1 VKRVRDLFSKI
12 LNPRSDLSEL
22 PRLLSEEDFVAE
34 RAERRKKSLLK
45 AVFTNVPLLLGT
57 VIVLALFLVVLFGPA
72 LAPQNPYLTG
82 RPITPHFD
90 RELDQFI
97 QPPLPPSEEFP
108 LGTDRWGIDL
118 LSLLMHGARNTLV
131 ACAFITMARV
141 FLGLALG
148 GLAGWNEG
156 RAADQIVMGI
166 IGVITSLPLLV
177 SSMILIYALDIR
189 RGLPVFIIALSI
201 MGWTEIAQYTRSE
214 FLVLKKMPYIEG
226 AEAVG
231 LPALAKAVRHVL
243 PNVLPQLLVITFLE
257 MGAVMMLLGELGFVG
272 VYIGGGS
279 RISIEVAVEVNQ
291 IFHLVEIPEWG
302 AMLAEGFTY
311 LRSKP
316 FVVFP
321 PALAFFI
328 AVLGFN
334 TLGEGL
340 RRHIEVYGLNTAVLL
355 RKRMLLIVFALSMAT
370 VYIIQRTG
378 PAPWFTKVA
387 MAFNGERAYQEAQT
401 LAEMSGRGHGQ
412 EGGAE
417 AVDYIAERFESFG
430 LDPGRM
436 HNSYIYS
443 IESQLVRPIQQP
455 ELALLNPDGS
465 EAVKFIH
472 QEDFGF
478 VIAGH
483 GGDGQVEAPLTF
495 IGFRG
500 DAELPPQ
507 AYKGLD
513 LRGRIIL
520 LQEGN
525 APEDFPTEALIRG
538 AQGILWIKQESGDT
552 LRSEMIYIGED
563 HDFVRSPTLPI
574 FQIGPAVAQTILS
587 DDGLAIPDLFQS
599 EMADAVGD
607 GWFRRD
613 LAPKIRMRLDLTEPQ
628 DYLVKNVIG
637 YHPGSDFDH
646 AGELLVL
653 FANYDGLGID
663 PDGTVYPAANHN
675 SSGVA
680 MLLEIAHLWQEQ
692 SLDPRR
698 PVLFI
703 VWGTGTQGFAGVDE
717 FLTESKNFR
726 HLASMNP
733 NARVL
738 PRVVFNLDNVGAGE
752 AVLQVTG
759 NAPARYLDV
768 LRETVAEREVDLVA
782 PEAFAQSFRIGSGTD
797 PPWMHLGWVHADLA
811 PQEDVIGRLDVERF
825 QDFGEV
831 FALMM
836 AKIVRQ
842 TNY

>member
-1 VKRVRDLFSKI
+1 MKRVMDIFSKI

-22 PRLLSEEDFVAE
+22 SGLLSDEDFVAE
-34 RAERRKKSLLK
+34 RVERRRKSLLK

-57 VIVLALFLVVLFGPA
+57 VIILVLFLVVLFGPA

-82 RPITPHFD
+82 QPIAPHFD
-90 RELDQFI
+90 RELGEFI
-97 QPPLPPSEEFP
+97 QPPLPPSSEFP
-108 LGTDRWGIDL
+108 LGTDQWGIDL

-141 FLGLALG
+141 ILGLALG

-177 SSMILIYALDIR
+177 SSMILIFALDIR
-189 RGLPVFIIALSI
+189 GGLPVFIVALSI
-201 MGWTEIAQYTRSE
+201 IGWTEIAQYTRSE

-226 AEAVG
+226 AESVG
-231 LPALAKAVRHVL
+231 LPALATAVRHVL

-279 RISIEVAVEVNQ
+279 RISIEVAIEVNQ
-291 IFHLVEIPEWG
+291 IFQLVEIPEWG
-302 AMLAEGFTY
+302 AMLAEGFRY

-328 AVLGFN
+328 SVLGFN

-340 RRHIEVYGLNTAVLL
+340 RRHIEVYGLNTALLL
-355 RKRMLLIVFALSMAT
+355 RKRMLLIVVALSVAT

-412 EGGAE
+412 EGGTD

-443 IESQLVRPIQQP
+443 IDAQLVRPIQQP

-472 QEDFGF
+472 QKDFGF

-483 GGDGQVEAPLTF
+483 GGDGQVEASLTF

-500 DAELPPQ
+500 TQEPSPQ

-513 LRGRIIL
+513 LQGKIVL

-538 AQGILWIKQESGDT
+538 AKGILWIKQQSGDT
-552 LRSEMIYIGED
+552 LRSEMVYIGEE

-574 FQIGPAVAQTILS
+574 FQIGPTVAQMILS
-587 DDGLAIPDLFQS
+587 NDGLTIPDLFQI
-599 EMADAVGD
+599 EAVDAIGD

-613 LAPKIRMRLDLTEPQ
+613 LASQIRMRLELSEPQ
-628 DYLVKNVIG
+628 DYQIQNVIG
-637 YHPGSDFDH
+637 FRPGSDFDH
-646 AGELLVL
+646 AGQLIVL
-653 FANYDGLGID
+653 FASYDGLGID

-675 SSGVA
+675 GSGVA
-680 MLLEIAHLWQEQ
+680 VLLEIAHLWQEQ

-703 VWGTGTQGFAGVDE
+703 AWGTGTQEFAGVDE
-717 FLTESKNFR
+717 FFADTINFR
-726 HLASMNP
+726 HLTSMNP

-738 PRVVFNLDNVGAGE
+738 PEVVINLDAVGAGE
-752 AVLQVTG
+752 SVLQVTG
-759 NAPARYLDV
+759 NAPGRYLDI

-782 PEAFAQSFRIGSGTD
+782 PEAFAQSSRIGLGTGV
-797 PPWMHLGWVHADLA
+797 PWMHLGWVHADLA
-811 PQEDVIGRLDVERF
+811 PQEDVIGRLNVGRV

>member
-1 VKRVRDLFSKI
+1 VKRLMDLFSKI
-12 LNPRSDLSEL
+12 LNPRADLSEL
-22 PRLLSEEDFVAE
+22 PGLLSEEDFVAE
-34 RAERRKKSLLK
+34 RVERRRRSLLK
-45 AVFTNVPLLLGT
+45 AIFTNVPLLLGML
-57 VIVLALFLVVLFGPA
+57 IVLALFLVVLFGPT

-131 ACAFITMARV
+131 ACAFITMTRV

-156 RAADQIVMGI
+156 RAADQVVMGV

-177 SSMILIYALDIR
+177 SSMILIYALDIH
-189 RGLPVFIIALSI
+189 RGLPVFIVALSI
-201 MGWTEIAQYTRSE
+201 VGWTEIAQYTRSE

-226 AEAVG
+226 AESVG
-231 LPALAKAVRHVL
+231 LPALATAVRHVL

-291 IFHLVEIPEWG
+291 VFQLVEIPEWG
-302 AMLAEGFTY
+302 ALLADGFRY

-328 AVLGFN
+328 SVLGFN

-340 RRHIEVYGLNTAVLL
+340 RRHMEVYGLRTANLL
-355 RKRMLLIVFALSMAT
+355 RKRMLLFVAALSIAT

-401 LAEMSGRGHGQ
+401 LAEMSGRGYGQ
-412 EGGAE
+412 EGGEE
-417 AVDYIAERFESFG
+417 AVDYITERFESYG
-430 LDPGRM
+430 LDHGQM

-443 IESQLVRPIQQP
+443 IESQLVRPVQQP
-455 ELALLNPDGS
+455 ELALLKPDGS
-465 EAVKFIH
+465 EAIKFIH

-478 VIAGH
+478 MIAGH
-483 GGDGQVEAPLTF
+483 GGEGQVEAPLTF

-500 DAELPPQ
+500 DQEPSPQ

-513 LRGRIIL
+513 LQGRIVL

-552 LRSEMIYIGED
+552 LRSEMIYIRED
-563 HDFVRSPTLPI
+563 RDFVRSPTLPT
-574 FQIGPAVAQTILS
+574 FQISPAVAQVILI
-587 DDGLAIPDLFQS
+587 DDGLTIPELFRIES
-599 EMADAVGD
+599 ADSVGD

-613 LAPKIRMRLDLTEPQ
+613 LAPQVRMRLALSEPQ
-628 DYLVKNVIG
+628 DHQVQNVIG
-637 YHPGSDFDH
+637 FRPGSDFDH
-646 AGELLVL
+646 AGELIVL
-653 FANYDGLGID
+653 FASYDGLGID
-663 PDGTVYPAANHN
+663 PDGTVYPGANHN
-675 SSGVA
+675 GSGVA

-703 VWGTGTQGFAGVDE
+703 AWGTGTQGFAGLEE
-717 FLTESKNFR
+717 FLLDTKNFR
-726 HLASMNP
+726 HLTSMNP
-733 NARVL
+733 NVRVL
-738 PRVVFNLDNVGAGE
+738 PRIVFNLDNVGAGE
-752 AVLQVTG
+752 SVLQVTG

-768 LRETVAEREVDLVA
+768 LRETAAEREVDLVV
-782 PEAFAQSFRIGSGTD
+782 PEAFAQSDRIGAGTGV
-797 PPWMHLGWVHADLA
+797 PWVHLGWVYADLA
-811 PQEDVIGRLDVERF
+811 PQEDVIERLSVERF

-831 FALMM
+831 FALVM

>member
-1 VKRVRDLFSKI
+1 MKRVIDLFSKI
-12 LNPRSDLSEL
+12 LNPRSDLSGL
-22 PRLLSEEDFVAE
+22 PGLLSEEEFVAE
-34 RAERRKKSLLK
+34 REERRRQSLLK

-57 VIVLALFLVVLFGPA
+57 IIVVALFLVVLFGPA

-90 RELDQFI
+90 RELDRFI
-97 QPPLPPSEEFP
+97 QPPLPPSEDFP

-156 RAADQIVMGI
+156 RAVDQVVMGI

-189 RGLPVFIIALSI
+189 RGLPVFIVALSI
-201 MGWTEIAQYTRSE
+201 VGWTEIAQYTRSE

-226 AEAVG
+226 AESAG
-231 LPALAKAVRHVL
+231 LPALATAVRHVL

-257 MGAVMMLLGELGFVG
+257 MGAVMMVLGELGFVG

-279 RISIEVAVEVNQ
+279 RISIEVAIEVNQ
-291 IFHLVEIPEWG
+291 IFQLVEIPEWG
-302 AMLAEGFTY
+302 AMLAEGFRY

-328 AVLGFN
+328 SVLGFN

-340 RRHIEVYGLNTAVLL
+340 RRHIEIYGLNTALLL
-355 RKRMLLIVFALSMAT
+355 RKRMLAIVIALSVAT

-387 MAFNGERAYQEAQT
+387 MAFNGERAFQEAQI
-401 LAEMSGRGHGQ
+401 LAGMSGRGHGQ
-412 EGGAE
+412 AGGAE

-443 IESQLVRPIQQP
+443 MEAQLVRPIQQP

-478 VIAGH
+478 IIAGH
-483 GGDGQVEAPLTF
+483 GGEGQAEAPLTF

-500 DAELPPQ
+500 DQEPSPQ

-513 LRGRIIL
+513 LQGRIVL

-525 APEDFPTEALIRG
+525 APENFPTEALIRG
-538 AQGILWIKQESGDT
+538 AQGVLWIKQESGDT
-552 LRSEMIYIGED
+552 LRSELVYIGED
-563 HDFVRSPTLPI
+563 RDFARSPTLPI
-574 FQIGPAVAQTILS
+574 FQIGPAVAQSILS
-587 DDGLAIPDLFQS
+587 DDGLTIPDLFQI
-599 EMADAVGD
+599 EGADVIGD

-613 LAPKIRMRLDLTEPQ
+613 LAPQVRMRLELSEPQ
-628 DYLVKNVIG
+628 NYQVQNVIG
-637 YHPGSDFDH
+637 FRPGSDFDY

-653 FANYDGLGID
+653 FASYDGLGID

-675 SSGVA
+675 GSGVA

-703 VWGTGTQGFAGVDE
+703 AWGTGTQGFAGVED
-717 FLTESKNFR
+717 FLTDVKNFR
-726 HLASMNP
+726 HLASMNS

-738 PRVVFNLDNVGAGE
+738 PKVVFNLDDVGAGE
-752 AVLQVTG
+752 SVLQVTG
-759 NAPARYLDV
+759 NAPGRYLNV
-768 LRETVAEREVDLVA
+768 LRETVAELEVDLVA
-782 PEAFAQSFRIGSGTD
+782 PEAFTQSFRIGSGTGV
-797 PPWMHLGWVHADLA
+797 PWMHLGWVHAELA

-825 QDFGEV
+825 QEYGEV

>member
-1 VKRVRDLFSKI
+1 MSRAREFLSKI
-12 LNPRSDLSEL
+12 LNPRSDLSAL
-22 PRLLSEEDFVAE
+22 PGLLSEDDFVAE
-34 RAERRKKSLLK
+34 RVERRRKSFLK

-57 VIVLALFLVVLFGPA
+57 AIVLVLFLVVLFGPT

-82 RPITPHFD
+82 RPITPYFD
-90 RELDQFI
+90 RELDVFI
-97 QPPLPPSEEFP
+97 QPPLPPSTEFP
-108 LGTDRWGIDL
+108 LGTDQWGIDL

-189 RGLPVFIIALSI
+189 RGLPVFIVALSI
-201 MGWTEIAQYTRSE
+201 VGWTEIAQYSRSE

-226 AEAVG
+226 AESAG
-231 LPALAKAVRHVL
+231 LPALATAVRHVL

-279 RISIEVAVEVNQ
+279 RISIEVAIEVNR
-291 IFHLVEIPEWG
+291 IFQLVEIPEWG
-302 AMLAEGFTY
+302 AMLAEGFRY
-311 LRSKP
+311 LRAKP

-328 AVLGFN
+328 SVLGFN

-340 RRHIEVYGLNTAVLL
+340 RRHIEVYGLNTALLL
-355 RKRMLLIVFALSMAT
+355 RKRMLLFVAALSVAT

-401 LAEMSGRGHGQ
+401 LADMSGRGHGQ
-412 EGGAE
+412 DGGAE
-417 AVDYIAERFESFG
+417 AVEYIAERFESFG

-443 IESQLVRPIQQP
+443 IEAQLVRPIQQP

-465 EAVKFIH
+465 EAVKFNH

-478 VIAGH
+478 MITGH
-483 GGDGQVEAPLTF
+483 GGNGQAEAPLTF
-495 IGFRG
+495 IGFR
-500 DAELPPQ
+500 DDQEPTPQ

-513 LRGRIIL
+513 LQGKIVL

-552 LRSEMIYIGED
+552 LRSEMIYIGEER
-563 HDFVRSPTLPI
+563 DFVRSPTLPI
-574 FQIGPAVAQTILS
+574 FQIGPAVAQTILT
-587 DDGLAIPDLFQS
+587 DDGLTIPDLFKI
-599 EMADAVGD
+599 EAADVIGA

-613 LAPKIRMRLDLTEPQ
+613 LAPKIRMRLELSDPQ
-628 DYLVKNVIG
+628 DYQIQNVIG
-637 YHPGSDFDH
+637 FRPGSDFDN
-646 AGELLVL
+646 AGELVVL

-663 PDGTVYPAANHN
+663 PDGTVYPAANN
-675 SSGVA
+675 NGSGVA

-703 VWGTGTQGFAGVDE
+703 AWGTGTQGFAGVDE
-717 FLTESKNFR
+717 FLMDAKNFR
-726 HLASMNP
+726 HLTSMNP
-733 NARVL
+733 NMRVL

-752 AVLQVTG
+752 SVLQVTG
-759 NAPARYLDV
+759 NAPGRYLDV
-768 LRETVAEREVDLVA
+768 LRETVAEREVDIVV
-782 PEAFAQSFRIGSGTD
+782 PEVFAQSYRTGSGSGV
-797 PPWMHLGWVHADLA
+797 PWMHLGWVHADLA
-811 PQEDVIGRLDVERF
+811 PQVDVIGRLDVERF
-825 QDFGEV
+825 QEFGEV